1 MVYDITSTMLL
12 LYKAKADV
20 RSTTKNFER
29 AVVWN
34 CFVQYCCRTRGFS
47 ICLYLFVLCALV
59 LFFKKDTSYCVFRYF
74 YLPLQS
80 IIFLGVMSKVRIT
93 AVRQTIYRD
102 LMKKYE
108 NPILHTCTIRQGQ
121 EWISV
126 DGQCPD
132 GMCASAWASMREF
145 VESLSRGEGNF
156 FDGWMRNPMSAMIS
170 CNDGF
175 RPMSFYIE
183 VVDENLSQPTLSV
196 SPPQLV
202 HMPIS
207 KAQERIHKLVLAIG
221 DQTRPRRQII
231 AYLGLKQNSRCNFI
245 NNYLRPAMSKGY
257 IIMARPS
264 SPNSPEQAYRLSE
277 DGLELW
283 SQLRSQEQE

>member
-1 MVYDITSTMLL
+1 
-12 LYKAKADV
+12 
-20 RSTTKNFER
+20 
-29 AVVWN
+29 
-34 CFVQYCCRTRGFS
+34 
-47 ICLYLFVLCALV
+47 
-59 LFFKKDTSYCVFRYF
+59 
-74 YLPLQS
+74 
-80 IIFLGVMSKVRIT
+80 MSKVRIT

-108 NPILHTCTIRQGQ
+108 NPILHACTIRQGQ

-183 VVDENLSQPTLSV
+183 WIDEALSLPSEEPYLPVLSR
-196 SPPQLV
+196 PKD
-202 HMPIS
+202 
-207 KAQERIHKLVLAIG
+207 KAEERIEKLVLAIG
-221 DQTRPRRQII
+221 EQTMPRRQII
-231 AYLGLKQNSRCNFI
+231 AYLGLKQKSRRNFTD
-245 NNYLRPAMSKGY
+245 NYLQPAISKGY
-257 IIMARPS
+257 IVMTIPS
-264 SPNSPEQAYRLSE
+264 SPNSPEQAYRLSA
-277 DGLELW
+277 DGLDLLEKLKK
-283 SQLRSQEQE
+283 

>member
-1 MVYDITSTMLL
+1 MQRINL
-12 LYKAKADV
+12 
-20 RSTTKNFER
+20 
-29 AVVWN
+29 
-34 CFVQYCCRTRGFS
+34 
-47 ICLYLFVLCALV
+47 
-59 LFFKKDTSYCVFRYF
+59 
-74 YLPLQS
+74 
-80 IIFLGVMSKVRIT
+80 LGVMRKVRIT

-108 NPILHTCTIRQGQ
+108 NPILHACSIHQGQ

-126 DGQCPD
+126 DGQCPE

-183 VVDENLSQPTLSV
+183 VIDETSSQPPLSSV
-196 SPPQLV
+196 SPSEVIQA
-202 HMPIS
+202 PID
-207 KAQERIHKLVLAIG
+207 KAQERVHKLILAIG
-221 DQTRPRRQII
+221 DQTMPRRQII
-231 AYLGLKQNSRCNFI
+231 AYLGLKQNSRCNFL
-245 NNYLRPAMSKGY
+245 NNYLKPAIAKGY
-257 IIMARPS
+257 IVMARPS
-264 SPNSPEQAYRLSE
+264 SPNSPEQAYRLSA

-283 SQLRSQEQE
+283 SQLNS

>member
-1 MVYDITSTMLL
+1 M
-12 LYKAKADV
+12 
-20 RSTTKNFER
+20 
-29 AVVWN
+29 
-34 CFVQYCCRTRGFS
+34 
-47 ICLYLFVLCALV
+47 LCALV
-59 LFFKKDTSYCVFRYF
+59 LFSKKDTSYCVFQYF
-74 YLPLQS
+74 YLPLQP
-80 IIFLGVMSKVRIT
+80 IIFLGAMSKVRIT

-108 NPILHTCTIRQGQ
+108 NPILHACTIRQGQ

>member
-1 MVYDITSTMLL
+1 
-12 LYKAKADV
+12 
-20 RSTTKNFER
+20 
-29 AVVWN
+29 
-34 CFVQYCCRTRGFS
+34 
-47 ICLYLFVLCALV
+47 
-59 LFFKKDTSYCVFRYF
+59 
-74 YLPLQS
+74 
-80 IIFLGVMSKVRIT
+80 MSKVRIT

-108 NPILHTCTIRQGQ
+108 NPILHACTIQQGQ

-126 DGQCPD
+126 DGQCPE

-183 VVDENLSQPTLSV
+183 LLDEAASLLPSAEAQGSV
-196 SPPQLV
+196 A
-202 HMPIS
+202 HAPIS
-207 KAQERIHKLVLAIG
+207 KAQERLHKLILAIG
-221 DQTRPRRQII
+221 DQTMPRRQLI

-245 NNYLRPAMSKGY
+245 NNYLKPAMSKGY
-257 IIMARPS
+257 IVMARPS
-264 SPNSPEQAYRLSE
+264 SPNSPEQAYRLSA
-277 DGLELW
+277 DGLDVW
-283 SQLRSQEQE
+283 AQLRSDAE

>member
-1 MVYDITSTMLL
+1 
-12 LYKAKADV
+12 
-20 RSTTKNFER
+20 
-29 AVVWN
+29 
-34 CFVQYCCRTRGFS
+34 
-47 ICLYLFVLCALV
+47 
-59 LFFKKDTSYCVFRYF
+59 
-74 YLPLQS
+74 
-80 IIFLGVMSKVRIT
+80 MSKVRIT

-102 LMKKYE
+102 LIKKYE
-108 NPILHTCTIRQGQ
+108 NPILHACTIRQGQ

-183 VVDENLSQPTLSV
+183 VVDENISQPTLSV
-196 SPPQLV
+196 APPQVV

-207 KAQERIHKLVLAIG
+207 KAQERIHKLLLAIG
-221 DQTRPRRQII
+221 DQTMPRRQII

-245 NNYLRPAMSKGY
+245 NNYLRPAMTKGY
-257 IIMARPS
+257 LVMARPS
-264 SPNSPEQAYRLSE
+264 SPNSPEQAYRLSS
-277 DGLELW
+277 DGLALW
-283 SQLRSQEQE
+283 SHLRSQEQEHLK